1 MTTPLLSVVVPSYN
15 AEAWLERCVDSLL
28 VDGPETEIII
38 VDDGSTDTTLA
49 LAQDLAARSSNIVV
63 VHQENKG
70 HGGAVNTGIARA
82 TGTWLKVCDADDALD
97 PLALRDLLARLRQWD
112 IDGTAPDLVVTN
124 FVYVREGSE
133 AWRNMGRRSRLLVAH
148 RPSSKRAA
156 HTVRFHGLIPEDRVG
171 TWDDVRR
178 FRADQYLMMHALLYR
193 TEVLRASGTVLP
205 EHCFYVD
212 SIFAFEPLTVVGSLT
227 YLDIDLYLYTIG
239 REGQSVAD
247 DVIVRRLD
255 QHDRVNAHML
265 EAMPAEG
272 EVGGALYG
280 YLLHYYLI
288 SCVVISAMALRS
300 GTAQNLAIKDELWRR
315 MAERRP
321 DVHRRLRRTALGRA
335 VNLPGPLG
343 RRVPVLGYR
352 VARWALNLN

>member
-1 MTTPLLSVVVPSYN
+1 MTAPLLSIVVPSYN
-15 AEAWLERCVDSLL
+15 AAAWLERCLDSLT
-28 VDGPETEIII
+28 VEGGEVEVVV
-38 VDDGSTDTTLA
+38 VDDGSTDSTLV
-49 LAQDLAARSSNIVV
+49 LAQELAARSDGVVV

-70 HGGAVNTGIARA
+70 HGGAVNTGVVHA

-97 PLALRDLLARLRQWD
+97 PLALRALLARLRQWQS
-112 IDGTAPDLVVTN
+112 DGCAPDLVVTN

-133 AWRNMGRRSRLLVAH
+133 AWRSLGRRALPLARRRPASR
-148 RPSSKRAA
+148 RAA
-156 HTVRFHGLIPEDRVG
+156 HTVRFHGLLPEGRIG

-178 FRADQYLMMHALLYR
+178 FRADQYLMMHALVYR
-193 TEVLRASGTVLP
+193 TDMLRASGTVLP

-212 SIFAFEPLTVVGSLT
+212 NLFAFEPLTAVGSLT

-255 QHDRVNAHML
+255 QHDRVNALML
-265 EAMPAEG
+265 EALPAEG
-272 EVGGALYG
+272 EVCDSLYG

-288 SCVVISAMALRS
+288 SCVVISTMALRS
-300 GTAQNLAIKDELWRR
+300 GTEQNLAIKDGLWRR

-321 DVHRRLRRTALGRA
+321 DVHRRLRRTVLGRA
-335 VNLPGPLG
+335 MNLHGVLG
-343 RRVPVLGYR
+343 RRVPVLGYHL
-352 VARWALNLN
+352 ARRALNLN